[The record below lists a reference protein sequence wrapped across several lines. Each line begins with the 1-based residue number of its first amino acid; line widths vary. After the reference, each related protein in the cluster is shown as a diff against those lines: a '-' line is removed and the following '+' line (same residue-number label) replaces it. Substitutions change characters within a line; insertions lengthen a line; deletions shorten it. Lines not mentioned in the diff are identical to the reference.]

1 MISIP
6 DRPAIRG
13 SEHAAPVGGKTP
25 SAGVAVNGAVM
36 GGEVR
41 IGALHIGATA
51 AALVAVAWGTDFDS
65 GAATMLSCTAI
76 LLLGLPHGA
85 LDMIGLLGARSRTR
99 AIASYLAL
107 AGAMAA
113 LWWVMPGAALLLFF
127 AVAIGHFG
135 EDWPGPGLIAHGGA
149 LALLAA
155 PLLFHRAEIDA
166 LFTIIAGPGAIPPLA
181 NSLLLVAPVAIAAGL
196 TGCAL
201 LWSAKRRMLA
211 ASSAA
216 ALAGMVLLPP
226 LVGFALSF
234 GLFHSPRQFA
244 RGLAELG
251 GKAGPSER
259 AWRGPVAAAS
269 AASLLLVLVI
279 AWLGAPEVS
288 LPALSAGVLRG
299 TFVVLSV
306 LTVPHMMMPLVLRMA
321 GRNVAE
327 RGAAERSA
335 AERGA

>member
-6 DRPAIRG
+6 DRPAIRDR
-13 SEHAAPVGGKTP
+13 AAPVGGGNP
-25 SAGVAVNGAVM
+25 SAGVAVPA
-36 GGEVR
+36 GEGR
-41 IGALHIGATA
+41 IGALHLGVTGAMLA
-51 AALVAVAWGTDFDS
+51 AAAAGINFES
-65 GAATMLSCTAI
+65 GAAVMLSCAAI

-85 LDMIGLLGARSRTR
+85 LDLVALLRAPSSVR
-99 AIASYLAL
+99 AISTYLAL

-113 LWWVMPGAALLLFF
+113 LWWLVPGAALLLFF

-135 EDWPGPGLIAHGGA
+135 EDWPGPALIAHGGA

-166 LFTIIAGPGAIPPLA
+166 LFAVIAGPGAIPPLA
-181 NSLLLVAPVAIAAGL
+181 NALVLVAPVAIAAGL

-201 LWSAKRRMLA
+201 LWNAERRMLA

-226 LVGFALSF
+226 LAGFALAF

-251 GKAGPSER
+251 ETR
-259 AWRGPVAAAS
+259 AWRGPVVVAS
-269 AASLLLVLVI
+269 AASLLLVAAI
-279 AWLGAPEVS
+279 ALIGTPAFPQGAFPE
-288 LPALSAGVLRG
+288 ATLSAGILRG

-306 LTVPHMMMPLVLRMA
+306 LTVPHMMMPLVLRIA
-321 GRNVAE
+321 GHGE
-327 RGAAERSA
+327 AAKN
-335 AERGA
+335 

>member
-6 DRPAIRG
+6 DRPAIR
-13 SEHAAPVGGKTP
+13 ERAAPVGGGNP
-25 SAGVAVNGAVM
+25 SAGVAVPA
-36 GGEVR
+36 GEGR
-41 IGALHIGATA
+41 IGALHLGVTGAMLA
-51 AALVAVAWGTDFDS
+51 AAAAGIDFES
-65 GAATMLSCTAI
+65 GAAVMLSCAAI

-85 LDMIGLLGARSRTR
+85 LDMVALLRAPSRVR
-99 AIASYLAL
+99 AISTYLAL

-155 PLLFHRAEIDA
+155 PLLFHRAKIDA

-201 LWSAKRRMLA
+201 LWSAGRRMLA

-251 GKAGPSER
+251 GKAGPGGR
-259 AWRGPVAAAS
+259 AWRGPVMAAS
-269 AASLLLVLVI
+269 AASLLLVIMI
-279 AWLGAPEVS
+279 AWLGAAEVS

-321 GRNVAE
+321 GRNVADRGVAE
-327 RGAAERSA
+327 RGAAERRA
-335 AERGA
+335 